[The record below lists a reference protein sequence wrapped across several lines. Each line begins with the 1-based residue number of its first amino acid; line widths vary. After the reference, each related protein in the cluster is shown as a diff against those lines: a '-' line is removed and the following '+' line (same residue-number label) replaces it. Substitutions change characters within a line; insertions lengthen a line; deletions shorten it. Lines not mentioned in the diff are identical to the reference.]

1 MPRRT
6 HLRTRVLLL
15 TAAFSLVLL
24 ATTFGLSWRA
34 KVSQERWS
42 RLISVETEAIATLES
57 LIRGQNGFRAQ
68 LGASGGSGDY
78 RVVEQLLDNPSLRSI
93 DTRRLRA
100 RMRAFQGIASERG
113 ARRADIDATSNAV
126 AGEAQSIVNARKREI
141 ARTLPQLERDT
152 RAMMLS
158 GLAVAWILIVLS
170 FAGVQTM
177 LRKVVRP
184 LEKLSAAASQIA
196 AGDLDSQV
204 PIGGDV
210 EIYRLGQAVSSM
222 NRKLAEH
229 ARTDELTSLPNFRAF
244 RERIEGEIERAA
256 RYPAVFGVMVLDLD
270 HFKKYN
276 DSFGHLAGNDALQR
290 VAGAVRESVRTPD
303 FAARYGG
310 EEFAVILPEIDAAA
324 LAVVAERVRAAVEG
338 LPVPVGGSSVSVS
351 IGAAIYPI
359 DGNTPELLFHA
370 ADERLYEAKKSG
382 RNRVVGPAAA
392 SVATA

>member
-6 HLRTRVLLL
+6 HLRSRVLLL

-57 LIRGQNGFRAQ
+57 LIRAQNGFRAQ
-68 LGASGGSGDY
+68 LGSSGGIGDY
-78 RVVEQLLDNPSLRSI
+78 RVVEQLLDNASLRSI

-100 RMRAFQGIASERG
+100 RMRAFEGIAGEPG

-126 AGEAQSIVNARKREI
+126 ADEAQSIVNARKSEI
-141 ARTLPQLERDT
+141 ARTLPELERDT
-152 RAMMLS
+152 SAMMLS
-158 GLAVAWILIVLS
+158 GLAVAWIIIVLS

-196 AGDLDSQV
+196 AGNLDSEV

-256 RYPAVFGVMVLDLD
+256 RYPAVFGVLVLDLD

-276 DSFGHLAGNDALQR
+276 DTFGHLAGNDALQR
-290 VAGAVRESVRTPD
+290 VAGAVRESLRTPD

-324 LAVVAERVRAAVEG
+324 LAVVAERVREAVEG
-338 LPVPVGGSSVSVS
+338 LPAPAGGSSLSVS

-359 DGNTPELLFHA
+359 DGNTPEALFHA

-382 RNRVVGPAAA
+382 RNRVVGPG
-392 SVATA
+392 VATIATA

>member
-6 HLRTRVLLL
+6 HLRSRVLLL

-57 LIRGQNGFRAQ
+57 LIRAQNGFRAQ
-68 LGASGGSGDY
+68 LGSSGGIGDY
-78 RVVEQLLDNPSLRSI
+78 RVVEQLLDNASLRSI

-100 RMRAFQGIASERG
+100 RMRAFEGIAGEPG

-126 AGEAQSIVNARKREI
+126 ADEAQSIVNARKSEI
-141 ARTLPQLERDT
+141 ARTLPELERDT
-152 RAMMLS
+152 SAMMLS
-158 GLAVAWILIVLS
+158 GLAVAWIIIVLS

-196 AGDLDSQV
+196 AGNLDSEV

-256 RYPAVFGVMVLDLD
+256 RYPAVFGVLVLDLD

-276 DSFGHLAGNDALQR
+276 DTFGHLAGNDALQR
-290 VAGAVRESVRTPD
+290 VAGAVRESLRTPD

-324 LAVVAERVRAAVEG
+324 LAVVAERVREAVEG
-338 LPVPVGGSSVSVS
+338 LPAPAGGSSLSVS

-359 DGNTPELLFHA
+359 DGNTPEALFHA

-382 RNRVVGPAAA
+382 RNRVVGPG
-392 SVATA
+392 VATTATA

>member
-6 HLRTRVLLL
+6 HLRSRVLLL

-57 LIRGQNGFRAQ
+57 LIRAQNGFRAQ
-68 LGASGGSGDY
+68 LGSSGGIGDY
-78 RVVEQLLDNPSLRSI
+78 RVVEQLLDNASLRSI

-100 RMRAFQGIASERG
+100 RMRAFEGIAGEPG

-126 AGEAQSIVNARKREI
+126 ADEAQSIVNARKSEI
-141 ARTLPQLERDT
+141 ARTLPELERDT
-152 RAMMLS
+152 SAMMLS
-158 GLAVAWILIVLS
+158 GLAVAWIIIVLS

-196 AGDLDSQV
+196 AGNLDSEV

-256 RYPAVFGVMVLDLD
+256 RYPAVFGVLVLDLD

-276 DSFGHLAGNDALQR
+276 DTFGHLAGNDALQR

-324 LAVVAERVRAAVEG
+324 LAVVAERVREAVEG
-338 LPVPVGGSSVSVS
+338 LPAPAGGSSLSVS

-359 DGNTPELLFHA
+359 DGNTPEALFHA

-382 RNRVVGPAAA
+382 RNRVVGPGVA

>member
-6 HLRTRVLLL
+6 HLRSRVLLL

-57 LIRGQNGFRAQ
+57 LIRAQNGFRAQ
-68 LGASGGSGDY
+68 LDASGGAGDY
-78 RVVEQLLDNPSLRSI
+78 RVVEQLLDNLSLRSI

-100 RMRAFQGIASERG
+100 RMRAFEGIVGEPG

-126 AGEAQSIVNARKREI
+126 ADEAQSIVNVRKSEI

-158 GLAVAWILIVLS
+158 GLAVAWIIIVLS

-184 LEKLSAAASQIA
+184 IEKLSAAAAQIA
-196 AGDLDSQV
+196 AGNLDSEV

-244 RERIEGEIERAA
+244 RERLEGEIERAA
-256 RYPAVFGVMVLDLD
+256 RYPAAFGVLVLDLD

-276 DSFGHLAGNDALQR
+276 DTFGHLAGNDALQR
-290 VAGAVRESVRTPD
+290 VAEAVRESVRTPD

-310 EEFAVILPEIDAAA
+310 EEFAVILPEIAAAA
-324 LAVVAERVRAAVEG
+324 LAVVAERVRASVEA
-338 LPVPVGGSSVSVS
+338 LPAPAGRSPVTVS

-359 DGNTPELLFHA
+359 DGNTPEALFHV
-370 ADERLYEAKKSG
+370 ADERLYEAKRNG
-382 RNRVVGPAAA
+382 RNRVVGPTAA